1 MHPTEDVEHDLRE
14 GAALALGW
22 LETVFRHWDKLD
34 DAQRREMIA
43 AALLGANEVAV
54 ALDRLAGI
62 EPSEIRL
69 PQERMADEF
78 LKVAESS
85 NGAGPT
91 IADPAFERRS
101 AR

>member
-1 MHPTEDVEHDLRE
+1 MHPTNDLEHDLRE

-22 LETVFRHWDKLD
+22 LETVFRNWNELD

-54 ALDRLAGI
+54 ALERMSGTL
-62 EPSEIRL
+62 PTEIRL

-78 LKVAESS
+78 MKL
-85 NGAGPT
+85 
-91 IADPAFERRS
+91 ADEAAS
-101 AR
+101 